1 MTKLFERITVILAQ
15 EVKEV
20 KKIKYIIINLI
31 TVEIQL

>member
-20 KKIKYIIINLI
+20 KKIKYININLI